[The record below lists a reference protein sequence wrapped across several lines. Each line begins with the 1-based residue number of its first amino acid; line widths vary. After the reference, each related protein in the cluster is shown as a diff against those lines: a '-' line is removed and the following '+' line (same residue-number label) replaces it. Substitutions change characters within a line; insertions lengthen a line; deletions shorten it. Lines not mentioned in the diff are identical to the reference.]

1 MSESALFTSQALWNR
16 DRLALESDEVLEQ
29 ILDRGDLADWRE
41 IYRLA
46 ARPGAEGAELRH
58 RIVHICRTVPL
69 SFPHLFLA
77 AMGALGEK
85 LDPYPEVPAPQ
96 DDIAQSLQLG

>member
-1 MSESALFTSQALWNR
+1 MSESARFTSQALWNR
-16 DRLALESDEVLEQ
+16 DRLVLESDEVLAQ

-41 IYRLA
+41 LYRLA

-77 AMGALGEK
+77 AMGALGEE

-96 DDIAQSLQLG
+96 DDIA